1 MLLAIRYWR
10 SLWYKPWC
18 QQLSWLWNY
27 LWNLMKQIYGDFQAQ
42 KQGHWV
48 LWPNGIRCIMPNCR
62 FNLDK
67 VWNYGSTKWTIWHL
81 GASKDVNIVDIVI
94 LVYGFSA
101 FGRSS
106 PVTLDVFSPAHHF
119 HHMMPQ
125 LEWWHFHRR
134 RPSSPAPSW
143 RAKGWWHVMTVFLGA
158 AYANWKTAVSFP
170 RFLDVLE
177 LILKEWYLTIVSFWI
192 AQNVAALPARVGSF
206 IIWITS
212 LRRFPLAHLR
222 RCQEQRW
229 AKPHWA
235 VDGQAVIICDEKNAT
250 SMSVMSCAETK
261 THPSRSC

>member
-1 MLLAIRYWR
+1 M
-10 SLWYKPWC
+10 
-18 QQLSWLWNY
+18 
-27 LWNLMKQIYGDFQAQ
+27 QILFHWAGKAQ
-42 KQGHWV
+42 GPHV
-48 LWPNGIRCIMPNCR
+48 
-62 FNLDK
+62 
-67 VWNYGSTKWTIWHL
+67 KWWTMQHL
-81 GASKDVNIVDIVI
+81 GASKDVNTLSI
-94 LVYGFSA
+94 LWFLYMV
-101 FGRSS
+101 S
-106 PVTLDVFSPAHHF
+106 PPLADLALVTLDVFSPAHHF

-192 AQNVAALPARVGSF
+192 AQNVAALPARVRSF

-222 RCQEQRW
+222 GCQEQRW

-235 VDGQAVIICDEKNAT
+235 VDGQAERDEKNAT